1 MIYPFAKGG
10 SRTQV
15 PLSPMTVLKRKILY
29 RKTALALVF
38 ILVITALSA
47 CGSTSKTD
55 LLEDKSTSDSE
66 TDSSSEVSELNTS
79 EESKVTEEQL
89 DKEVSKVIESIYA
102 NSSDGERAGLSSVIE
117 SIENSVVAINVT
129 GTVSNYFYS
138 YPTEG
143 SGSGVII
150 SEDGYIVTNNHV
162 ITGGNGITVFLNN
175 GDTYNATLVGADD
188 RTDIAVLKIEGE
200 NLSAAKWGVS
210 STLRVGD
217 YAIAIGNPL
226 GEYQGT
232 VTFGIVSALNRDI
245 TIDGETM
252 NMFQVD
258 AAVNPGNSG
267 GGLFDSNGTLI
278 GIVSA
283 KSSVTTGEGLGFV
296 LPIDSIKPIVSD
308 IIQYGYVTGRP
319 TLGFKTA
326 DITSMASAAFNGVNW
341 IGVYVNGVTKGSN
354 AETAGLQFRDYIASV
369 DGESIKTSDRLY
381 EILESKSVGDTL
393 VLEIWRN
400 NLSFDVILIIEEE
413 KN

>member
-1 MIYPFAKGG
+1 MA
-10 SRTQV
+10 
-15 PLSPMTVLKRKILY
+15 
-29 RKTALALVF
+29 
-38 ILVITALSA
+38 
-47 CGSTSKTD
+47 
-55 LLEDKSTSDSE
+55 
-66 TDSSSEVSELNTS
+66 
-79 EESKVTEEQL
+79 
-89 DKEVSKVIESIYA
+89 
-102 NSSDGERAGLSSVIE
+102 
-117 SIENSVVAINVT
+117 
-129 GTVSNYFYS
+129 
-138 YPTEG
+138 TEG

-162 ITGGNGITVFLNN
+162 ITGGNSITVFLNN

-188 RTDIAVLKIEGE
+188 RTDIAVLKIEGK